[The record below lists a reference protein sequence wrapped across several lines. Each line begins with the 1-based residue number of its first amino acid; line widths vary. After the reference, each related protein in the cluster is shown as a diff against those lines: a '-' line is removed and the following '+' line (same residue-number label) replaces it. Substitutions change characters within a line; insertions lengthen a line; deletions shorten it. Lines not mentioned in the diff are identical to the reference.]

1 MLNHRQFGGGLAVLA
16 GTMCSAAPALSQSP
30 GIAPLPAHALACCN
44 EMVQGNAVRLEA
56 MAQEVWRIEPLIGT
70 DRGAAERW
78 CRLFEDMTYEAW
90 GLREKGIGGRSPPE
104 RELLDWVCSIS
115 PDDETAA
122 RMPRTQLQGLSPEY
136 KRHHEEL
143 ESHLFELA
151 CNAPAVNSANRE
163 EALRADARQ
172 IIARSNATTAA
183 WAVVSLVPENRIDA
197 EAHRLAVEV
206 LHRPSFVFEQRYS
219 V

>member
-1 MLNHRQFGGGLAVLA
+1 MLNRREFGGGLAALA
-16 GTMCSAAPALSQSP
+16 GAVSSSAPALSRSH
-30 GIAPLPAHALACCN
+30 GIAPLPVHALACCN
-44 EMVQGNAVRLEA
+44 EMVQDNARRLEA
-56 MAQEVWRIEPLIGT
+56 MAQEIWRIEPLIGT

-78 CRLFEDMTYEAW
+78 CRLYEDMTYEAS
-90 GLREKGIGGRSPPE
+90 GLREKGITGRSPLE
-104 RELLDWVCSIS
+104 HELLDWVCSIS
-115 PDDETAA
+115 PDDGTAA
-122 RMPRTQLQGLSPEY
+122 RMPRPALQGLSPQY
-136 KRHHEEL
+136 RRRHEEL

-151 CNAPAVNSANRE
+151 RNAPAVSSANRQ
-163 EALRADARQ
+163 EALSADARQ

-183 WAVVSLVPENRIDA
+183 WAVVNLVPENRVDA

>member
-1 MLNHRQFGGGLAVLA
+1 MLNRREFGGGLAALA
-16 GTMCSAAPALSQSP
+16 GAVSGGAPALSQP
-30 GIAPLPAHALACCN
+30 HGIAPLPAHALGCCN
-44 EMVQGNAVRLEA
+44 DMVADNARRLEA
-56 MAQEVWRIEPLIGT
+56 TARELCRIEPLIGT

-78 CRLFEDMTYEAW
+78 CRLYEDMTYEAW
-90 GLREKGIGGRSPPE
+90 GLREKGIGGRSPLE

-115 PDDETAA
+115 PDDNTVA
-122 RMPRTQLQGLSPEY
+122 RIPRPQLQGLSPQY
-136 KRHHEEL
+136 KRRHEEL

-151 CNAPAVNSANRE
+151 RNAPPVNSANRQ

-172 IIARSNATTAA
+172 IIARSNAATAA
-183 WAVVSLVPENRIDA
+183 WAVVNLVPETRVDA